1 MMTSEAPDGTTS
13 TSGKNRW
20 FQLGLLSAG
29 AAAPLIA
36 RWRTLRAA
44 EQAEALRN
52 QASARWSDW
61 SEAVSRMA
69 ASLPTDSIQGSIDSL
84 QESLR
89 QVAPQAQES
98 LRQVSSAA
106 RDALQRLPGVNLP
119 ATVPPAPIIV
129 APVARR
135 RANTTLW
142 LMGVGIGV
150 VAAGAVAYF
159 VLRNRMSAESD
170 DDTLVEIPLTSPA
183 ILATNGASATT
194 SAATR
199 AAAQAASEAA
209 DEPPIVEEPSDDEP
223 RIAEPIPFS
232 ESDAEGAAFVGN
244 ILSRIYHPIDS
255 KRLPSPQNRI
265 YFASEAEAISAGYR
279 ADSAELASRSTD
291 ASEPGE

>member
-1 MMTSEAPDGTTS
+1 MMTSEAPDVTTPA
-13 TSGKNRW
+13 SGKNRW

-36 RWRTLRAA
+36 RWRSLRAA

-52 QASARWSDW
+52 QASARWSNW
-61 SEAVSRMA
+61 SDAISRAA
-69 ASLPTDSIQGSIDSL
+69 ASLPTDGIQGSIDLL

-119 ATVPPAPIIV
+119 AAEPPAPVI

-142 LMGVGIGV
+142 LMGVGVGV

-159 VLRNRMSAESD
+159 ALRNRMSAQSD

-183 ILATNGASATT
+183 ILATNGASAAP
-194 SAATR
+194 SAAAR
-199 AAAQAASEAA
+199 AAAQAASMAA
-209 DEPPIVEEPSDDEP
+209 DEPPIVDEPSDDEP
-223 RIAEPIPFS
+223 RVAEPMPFS

-244 ILSRIYHPIDS
+244 ILSRIYHPMDS

-279 ADSAELASRSTD
+279 ADSAELASRSTE

>member
-1 MMTSEAPDGTTS
+1 MMTSEAPDGTTP

-36 RWRTLRAA
+36 RWRSLRAA

-61 SEAVSRMA
+61 SDVVSRMA

-98 LRQVSSAA
+98 LRQVRFAA

-142 LMGVGIGV
+142 LMGVGVGV

-183 ILATNGASATT
+183 ILAANGASAGTT
-194 SAATR
+194 AATR
-199 AAAQAASEAA
+199 AAAQAASKAA
-209 DEPPIVEEPSDDEP
+209 DEPPIVEGPSDDEP
-223 RIAEPIPFS
+223 RVAEPIPFS

-265 YFASEAEAISAGYR
+265 YFASEAEATSAGYR

>member
-1 MMTSEAPDGTTS
+1 MMTSEAPDGTTP

-142 LMGVGIGV
+142 LMGVGVGV
-150 VAAGAVAYF
+150 VGGGAVAYF
-159 VLRNRMSAESD
+159 VLC
-170 DDTLVEIPLTSPA
+170 
-183 ILATNGASATT
+183 
-194 SAATR
+194 
-199 AAAQAASEAA
+199 
-209 DEPPIVEEPSDDEP
+209 
-223 RIAEPIPFS
+223 
-232 ESDAEGAAFVGN
+232 
-244 ILSRIYHPIDS
+244 
-255 KRLPSPQNRI
+255 
-265 YFASEAEAISAGYR
+265 
-279 ADSAELASRSTD
+279 
-291 ASEPGE
+291 

>member
-1 MMTSEAPDGTTS
+1 MMTSEAPDVTTPA
-13 TSGKNRW
+13 SGKNRW

-36 RWRTLRAA
+36 RWRSLRAA

-52 QASARWSDW
+52 QAGARWSDW
-61 SEAVSRMA
+61 SDAVSRMA
-69 ASLPTDSIQGSIDSL
+69 ASLPTDTIQGSIDSL
-84 QESLR
+84 QDSLR

-119 ATVPPAPIIV
+119 AVAPPAPIVV
-129 APVARR
+129 APAARR

-142 LMGVGIGV
+142 LIGVGIGV
-150 VAAGAVAYF
+150 VAAGTVAYF
-159 VLRNRMSAESD
+159 ALRNRMSAESD

-183 ILATNGASATT
+183 ILATNGASAQP

-199 AAAQAASEAA
+199 AAAQAASVAA

-223 RIAEPIPFS
+223 RVAEPMPFS
-232 ESDAEGAAFVGN
+232 ESDGEGAAFVGN
-244 ILSRIYHPIDS
+244 ILSRIYHPMDS

-279 ADSAELASRSTD
+279 ADSAELASRSTE

>member
-1 MMTSEAPDGTTS
+1 MTTPA
-13 TSGKNRW
+13 SGKNRW

-36 RWRTLRAA
+36 RWRSLRAA

-52 QASARWSDW
+52 QASARWSNW
-61 SEAVSRMA
+61 SDAISRAA
-69 ASLPTDSIQGSIDSL
+69 ASLPTDGIQGSIDSL

-119 ATVPPAPIIV
+119 AAEPPAPVV

-142 LMGVGIGV
+142 LMGVGVGV

-159 VLRNRMSAESD
+159 ALRNRMSAQAD

-183 ILATNGASATT
+183 ILATNGASA
-194 SAATR
+194 ATR
-199 AAAQAASEAA
+199 AAAQAASVAA

-223 RIAEPIPFS
+223 RMAEPMPFS
-232 ESDAEGAAFVGN
+232 ESDGEGAAFVGN
-244 ILSRIYHPIDS
+244 ILSRIYHPMDS

-279 ADSAELASRSTD
+279 ADSAELASRSTE

>member
-1 MMTSEAPDGTTS
+1 MMTSEAPDGTTP

-36 RWRTLRAA
+36 RWRSLRAA

-61 SEAVSRMA
+61 SDVVSRMA

-98 LRQVSSAA
+98 LRQVRSAA

-142 LMGVGIGV
+142 LMGVGVGV

-183 ILATNGASATT
+183 ILAANGASAGTT
-194 SAATR
+194 AATR
-199 AAAQAASEAA
+199 AAAQAASKAA
-209 DEPPIVEEPSDDEP
+209 DEPPIVEGPSDDEP
-223 RIAEPIPFS
+223 RVAEPIPFS

-265 YFASEAEAISAGYR
+265 YFASEAEAISAGYH

-291 ASEPGE
+291 ATEPRE

>member
-1 MMTSEAPDGTTS
+1 MMTSEAPDGTTP

-232 ESDAEGAAFVGN
+232 ESDAVGAAFVGN

>member
-1 MMTSEAPDGTTS
+1 MMTSEAPDGTTP

-36 RWRTLRAA
+36 RWRNLRAA

-52 QASARWSDW
+52 QASARWSD
-61 SEAVSRMA
+61 AVSRMA

-119 ATVPPAPIIV
+119 ATAPSAPIIV
-129 APVARR
+129 APVSRR

-142 LMGVGIGV
+142 LLGVGVGV

-159 VLRNRMSAESD
+159 VLRNHMSAERD

-183 ILATNGASATT
+183 ILATNGASAGTT
-194 SAATR
+194 AATR
-199 AAAQAASEAA
+199 EAAQAASEAA
-209 DEPPIVEEPSDDEP
+209 NEPPIVEEPSDDEP
-223 RIAEPIPFS
+223 RMAEPIPFS